1 MTTRDTLSD
10 SVATFLQLARDG
22 DGSACTR
29 LTIDLLD
36 DGVPSAAVIVGLL
49 AAAQREVGERW
60 LRDNWTVADEHLVS
74 ISTQKALD
82 ALANTAEPPVPL
94 GLIVVACAEGDWHS
108 LPAQMFAELLR
119 SRGFNALFLGAS
131 VPADHV
137 AALLSRRGADALAVN
152 CNLPIFYSGVTRL
165 ADAAHHLGIP
175 VIAGGRALGHDPS
188 RALRLGA
195 DAWAHDLDQADTIL
209 RSWQRTRPP
218 VARDATHLDTAAAEL
233 DAAADRIADQAFA
246 ILAESHPAMTRYGT
260 GQLAR
265 TKEDL
270 AYIARFAAAALVVDD
285 PNVFSEFIEWL
296 QTVLTHRAVPPTAL
310 HAGITALAP
319 ILSRQDPRAGK
330 LARAALLSLTS

>member
-1 MTTRDTLSD
+1 MNTRDTVSD
-10 SVATFLQLARDG
+10 SVAKFLQLAIDG

-36 DGVPSAAVIVGLL
+36 DGVPSAVVIGLL
-49 AAAQREVGERW
+49 AAVQREVGERW
-60 LRDNWTVADEHLVS
+60 LRGNLTVADEHLVS

-82 ALANTAEPPVPL
+82 ALANTAEPPVPV

-137 AALLSRRGADALAVN
+137 AALLSRRRADALAVN
-152 CNLPIFYSGVTRL
+152 CNLPLFYSGITRL

-175 VIAGGRALGHDPS
+175 VIAGGRALGRDPS

-195 DAWAHDLDQADTIL
+195 DAWAPDLDQADTIL
-209 RSWQRTRPP
+209 RGWQRNRPR
-218 VARDATHLDTAAAEL
+218 VARDETHLDAAAAEL
-233 DAAADRIADQAFA
+233 DADADRIADQAFG
-246 ILAESHPAMTRYGT
+246 ILVNSHPAMTCYDAR
-260 GQLAR
+260 QLAR
-265 TKEDL
+265 AKEDL
-270 AYIARFAAAALVVDD
+270 AFIARFATAALVVDD
-285 PNVFSEFIEWL
+285 ASVFSAFVEWL
-296 QTVLTHRAVPPTAL
+296 QTVLAHRAVPPAAL

-330 LARAALLSLTS
+330 LAADALLSLTGG